1 MERLSEQDGVAVL
14 TEVFRAHGYAIAH
27 DVPFDEGGV
36 AFNVDGWDAAA
47 RVGFEYRTHES
58 DDKRDLTDDEIGA
71 LGARI
76 ERGELLLLIV
86 DDVRLPDAAALR
98 ELAERFLAT
107 AKTLT
112 PTPSPKSP
120 KGSGARATGTTTSKK
135 KTASTKA
142 PKKKTA
148 TKKAQAKRGGR

>member
-47 RVGFEYRTHES
+47 RVGFEYRTHDA
-58 DDKRDLTDDEIGA
+58 DDKRDLTDSEIGA

-86 DDVRLPDAAALR
+86 DEVRIPDAATLR
-98 ELAERFLAT
+98 DFAERFLEVAT
-107 AKTLT
+107 ATKQTFAQEAPKTKKA
-112 PTPSPKSP
+112 SS
-120 KGSGARATGTTTSKK
+120 TTASKKK
-135 KTASTKA
+135 KTASKKA

-148 TKKAQAKRGGR
+148 SKKAQAKRGGR